1 MSEHIYQKNIK
12 LGVFYTY
19 NDKNEKVFD
28 IKTMRENFKE
38 IVKNLKKK

>member
-1 MSEHIYQKNIK
+1 MSEQIYDKNIQ

-28 IKTMRENFKE
+28 IKTMRENFKQ
-38 IVKNLKKK
+38 IVKTLKNK

>member
-1 MSEHIYQKNIK
+1 MSEHIYHKNIQ

-28 IKTMRENFKE
+28 IKTMRENFKQ
-38 IVKNLKKK
+38 IVKSLKNK